1 MDTCLCPNGIDLDEM
16 PRTINP
22 DCPTHNRA
30 KVVLLGKSKGTT
42 TMTEALE
49 KRYSR
54 LETLELVASCAKD
67 VVDYWPNMSF
77 KTIRIMIPKMQ
88 ALKEALEML
97 K

>member
-1 MDTCLCPNGIDLDEM
+1 METCACPNGIDIDEW
-16 PRTINP
+16 PRVVNPECTKHGLKRNIVMAGKQETKPIN
-22 DCPTHNRA
+22 
-30 KVVLLGKSKGTT
+30 SK
-42 TMTEALE
+42 LE
-49 KRYSR
+49 S
-54 LETLELVASCAKD
+54 LELVASCAKD